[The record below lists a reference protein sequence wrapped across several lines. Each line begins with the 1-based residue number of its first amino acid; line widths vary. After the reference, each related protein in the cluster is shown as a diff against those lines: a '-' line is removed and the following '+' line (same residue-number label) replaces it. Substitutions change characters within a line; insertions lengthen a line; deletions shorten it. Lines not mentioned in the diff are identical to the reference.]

1 MDYIDITLLD
11 DLLSALILIAG
22 FYLLFFVGKL
32 VNDLLNKDYKLT
44 YELVE
49 RDNPALAVA
58 VAGYYLG
65 LVFAIGGALAGPS
78 RGIVEDLIDLGIYG
92 ALAIVLLNLSWFL
105 CDRLILRKFKVTDE
119 LIRDRNTGTGAVSF
133 GVSVASGL
141 IVYGAVTGQGGTI
154 WTAIGFWAVGQ
165 LILVVAGLVY
175 DRITPYDV
183 HAEIERDNMAAGVS
197 FGGALAA
204 MGVVVGFA
212 AARDFTSWADD
223 LPGFAL
229 IALCGLVMLP
239 LVRFLTD
246 RVLLPT
252 VKLTDEIVN
261 QETPNSGAAF
271 IEALSYIS
279 GAFVISWC
287 L

>member
-1 MDYIDITLLD
+1 MSLID
-11 DLLSALILIAG
+11 DLLTALVLIAA

-32 VNDLLNKDYKLT
+32 VNDLLHREYKLT

-65 LVFAIGGALAGPS
+65 LVFAIGGALVGPS
-78 RGIVEDLIDLGIYG
+78 RGIVSDLIDLGVYG
-92 ALAIVLLNLSWFL
+92 LLAIVLLNLSWFL
-105 CDRLILRKFKVTDE
+105 CDRLILRRFSVSDE
-119 LIRDRNTGTGAVSF
+119 LIRDQNPGTGAVCF

-141 IVYGAVTGQGGTI
+141 IVFGAVTGQGGSI

-165 LILVVAGLVY
+165 LILVIAGIVY
-175 DRITPYDV
+175 DRMVPYDV
-183 HAEIERDNMAAGVS
+183 HAEIERDNVAAGVG
-197 FGGALAA
+197 FGGALAS
-204 MGVVVGFA
+204 MGIVVGFA
-212 AARDFTSWADD
+212 ASRDFTGWADD
-223 LPGFAL
+223 LPAFAL
-229 IALCGLVMLP
+229 IALCGLIMLP

-252 VKLTDEIVN
+252 VKLTDEIAH
-261 QETPNSGAAF
+261 QETPNVGAAF
-271 IEALSYIS
+271 IEALSYVS

-287 L
+287 F

>member
-1 MDYIDITLLD
+1 MAILD
-11 DLLSALILIAG
+11 DLLSALILITA

-32 VNDLLNKDYKLT
+32 VHDLLHREYDLT

-65 LVFAIGGALAGPS
+65 LTLSIGGALSGPG
-78 RGIVEDLIDLGIYG
+78 RGILDDLIDLAIYG
-92 ALAIVLLNLSWFL
+92 TLAIVLLNLSWFL
-105 CDRLILRKFKVTDE
+105 CDKLILRRFRVSDE
-119 LIRDRNTGTGAVSF
+119 LIRDRNVGTGAVCF
-133 GVSVASGL
+133 GASAASGL
-141 IVYGAVTGQGGTI
+141 IVFGAVTGQGGTI
-154 WTAIGFWAVGQ
+154 WTAVGFWAAGQ
-165 LILVVAGLVY
+165 AILIAAGLVY

-183 HAEIERDNMAAGVS
+183 HAEIERDNVAAGVG
-197 FGGALAA
+197 FGGALTA
-204 MGVVVGFA
+204 MGIVVGFA
-212 AARDFTSWADD
+212 ASLDFTGWAED
-223 LPGFAL
+223 LPGFVLVAL
-229 IALCGLVMLP
+229 AGLVMLP

-252 VKLTDEIVN
+252 VKLADEIAH
-261 QETPNSGAAF
+261 QETPNVGAAF
-271 IEALSYIS
+271 IEALSYVS

>member
-1 MDYIDITLLD
+1 MTLLDKTLLD
-11 DLLSALILIAG
+11 DLLTALVLIAG
-22 FYLLFFVGKL
+22 FYILFFIGKL
-32 VNDLLNKDYKLT
+32 VNDLLNRDYKLT
-44 YELVE
+44 HELVE

-65 LVFAIGGALAGPS
+65 LVFAIGGALVGPS
-78 RGIVEDLIDLGIYG
+78 RGIVEDLIDLVIYG
-92 ALAIVLLNLSWFL
+92 ALAIILLNLSWLL
-105 CDRLILRKFKVTDE
+105 CDRLILRKFKVVDE
-119 LIRDRNTGTGAVSF
+119 LIRDQNPGTGAVSF

-165 LILVVAGLVY
+165 LILVIAGLMY

-183 HAEIERDNMAAGVS
+183 HAEIERDNVAAGVS
-197 FGGALAA
+197 FGGAMAA
-204 MGVVVGFA
+204 MGIVVGFA
-212 AARDFTSWADD
+212 ASRDFTSWAED
-223 LPGFAL
+223 LPGFSL

-252 VKLTDEIVN
+252 VTLTDEIVN
-261 QETPNSGAAF
+261 QKTPNVGAAF
-271 IEALSYIS
+271 IEALSYVS